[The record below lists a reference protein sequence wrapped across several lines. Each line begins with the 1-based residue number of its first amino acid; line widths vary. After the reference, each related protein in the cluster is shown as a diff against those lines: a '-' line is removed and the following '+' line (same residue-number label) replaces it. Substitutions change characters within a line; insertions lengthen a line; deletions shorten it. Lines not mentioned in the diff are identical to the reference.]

1 MRKRSFGLGFM
12 FMATMLAGG
21 TITSQAAVP
30 VTNQNAAKKDAI
42 RQDHRQAKPQSER
55 RKNDMFS
62 SENPYKHNRKGF
74 LDQPEKRKK
83 LRSNHHFARSK
94 KCTTKR

>member
-1 MRKRSFGLGFM
+1 MRKRQFGLGFM
-12 FMATMLAGG
+12 FMASMLAGG
-21 TITSQAAVP
+21 TIASHSAIPA
-30 VTNQNAAKKDAI
+30 TNQTAAKKDAI
-42 RQDHRQAKPQSER
+42 RQDVKQVRPQAER

-62 SENPYKHNRKGF
+62 SANPYKYNRKGF

-83 LRSNHHFARSK
+83 LRSNHHFSRSK